1 MCVQGTVLST
11 FGAGR
16 SLEEN
21 RGHGQIYVAFSR
33 VRTPVGLKV
42 DTLHASMKRIAY
54 DEVLAKIIM
63 RMERPNKIFQ
73 CTAERIVLSFQRFL
87 EGFLC
92 AKLRE
97 KEYFCYFLLLVPC

>member
-73 CTAERIVLSFQRFL
+73 CTAERIVLSFQSFSYCSTVVSIHAQIR
-87 EGFLC
+87 
-92 AKLRE
+92 KLS
-97 KEYFCYFLLLVPC
+97 PNG